1 MAGFRDW
8 QLWHFKLNLFIWLT
22 LGFLVFFS
30 RGDNLL
36 AQSLSDMQMGARN
49 SSSLNSKLKLNRR
62 AGDNRQTRYPV
73 TPQAVLLSQL
83 PPRLP
88 IFPREPLPPQPP
100 QPPTPFPQTPPEFP
114 PIQKPT
120 PTPPLREEL
129 PGLPTTIT
137 VIRFEFDGNT
147 AFNDQKLTDIT
158 KVFTNRPITLV
169 ELLQAEAAVTKLYID
184 EGYINSGAVIPA
196 GQTFSEEGAI
206 VKIQIIEGGV
216 EDILVTGTER
226 LNPDYVS
233 SRLAIAT
240 QTPLNQ
246 NRLLEALQ
254 LLQLDPLI
262 QNISAELSAG
272 SRRELSVLAVK
283 VKEADTFTLDIIADN
298 GRVPS
303 VGSFQR
309 GLRLEERNLFGSGDD
324 LFAEYRNTDGS
335 NTLNLRYS
343 IPLNPRNGTFNLAGG
358 LTFSEVIEPPFD
370 RLDITGDSYYFDLN
384 YRQPIIQT
392 PRQELAVGI
401 TASRQS
407 SKTTLLGRSFPL
419 SLGADDNGET
429 RISALRLPIEWTQR
443 SSEDVLALRSQFS
456 LGLGAFNAT
465 VNEELPDSRFFSWR
479 AQGQYVRLL
488 AQDTLLVIRSDLQLA
503 STSLLALEQ
512 FRIGGLQSVRGYR
525 QDLLLTDNGLFT
537 SAEVRLPV
545 LRVEEVEGVLQ
556 IVPFIDYGKGWNS
569 SERNNPD
576 PQNLLSVGL
585 GLQWQMRDGLNARF
599 DWGIPLTDVISRD
612 RTLQEQGF
620 YFSINYSL
628 F

>member
-1 MAGFRDW
+1 MSLAVKSGGVPGWR
-8 QLWHFKLNLFIWLT
+8 LWDFKQNLVICLT

-30 RGDNLL
+30 RDSLL
-36 AQSLSDMQMGARN
+36 AHSLTV
-49 SSSLNSKLKLNRR
+49 NSKVKINRPIV
-62 AGDNRQTRYPV
+62 ANSQTKYPV
-73 TPQAVLLSQL
+73 AAQTALLSQVPL
-83 PPRLP
+83 RPA
-88 IFPREPLPPQPP
+88 LPPQPP
-100 QPPTPFPQTPPEFP
+100 QPPTPIPQPSPEI
-114 PIQKPT
+114 PIQVPT
-120 PTPPLREEL
+120 PTPPSPEEL
-129 PGLPTTIT
+129 PELPATII

-147 AFNDQKLTDIT
+147 AFNDEQLTEVT
-158 KVFTNRPITLV
+158 KVFTNRPISLT
-169 ELLQAEAAVTKLYID
+169 ELLQAEAAVTKLYTNA
-184 EGYINSGAVIPA
+184 GYINSGAVIPA
-196 GQTFSEEGAI
+196 GQTFPREGAI

-216 EDILVTGTER
+216 EDIFVIGTER
-226 LNPDYVS
+226 LNPNYLR

-262 QNISAELSAG
+262 ENISAELSAG
-272 SRRELSVLAVK
+272 SRRELSFLAVK
-283 VKEADTFTLDIIADN
+283 VKEADTFTLEIIADN

-309 GLRLEERNLFGSGDD
+309 GLRLQEGNLFGNGDK
-324 LFAEYRNTDGS
+324 LLAEYRNTDGS

-343 IPLNPRNGTFNLAGG
+343 IPLNPRNGTLNLAGG
-358 LTFSEVIEPPFD
+358 LTFSEVIEPPLD
-370 RLDITGDSYYFDLN
+370 RFDITGDSYYFDLN

-407 SKTTLLGRSFPL
+407 SKTTFLGRGFPL
-419 SLGADDNGET
+419 SLSADDNGET

-456 LGLGAFNAT
+456 LGVGAFNAT
-465 VNEELPDSRFFSWR
+465 VNEEFPDSRFFSWR
-479 AQGQYVRLL
+479 TQGQYVRLL

-503 STSLLALEQ
+503 STTLLALEQ

-525 QDLLLTDNGLFT
+525 QDLLLTDNGFFA
-537 SAEVRLPV
+537 SAEVRLPI
-545 LRVEEVEGVLQ
+545 LRVEEVEGILQ
-556 IVPFIDYGKGWNS
+556 LIPFIDYGKGWNS
-569 SERNNPD
+569 SETDNPS

-585 GLQWQMRDGLNARF
+585 GLRWQMRDELNARF
-599 DWGIPLTDVISRD
+599 DWGIPLSDVTSGD